1 MITKKDV
8 EYVAALARLEFS
20 EDEKEELTKTLGDI
34 LEYAKK
40 LSDVDTSS
48 VQPTAHILPVN
59 NVFREDRVEPS
70 LGRYRVLEN
79 APDKSKGCFRVP
91 RVI

>member
-1 MITKKDV
+1 VITKKDV

-70 LGRYRVLEN
+70 LGRDRVLEN